1 MISIKILKIVG
12 NIKVESYNV
21 TKDGNVKVHFRNNF
35 GTETSIEITKF
46 KISEKF
52 TNNDNS
58 RYLKHKVN
66 INVNTNYKKYKP
78 S

>member
-1 MISIKILKIVG
+1 MISIKILKTVG

-21 TKDGNVKVHFRNNF
+21 TKDGDVKVHFRNNF
-35 GTETSIEITKF
+35 GTET
-46 KISEKF
+46 
-52 TNNDNS
+52 
-58 RYLKHKVN
+58 V